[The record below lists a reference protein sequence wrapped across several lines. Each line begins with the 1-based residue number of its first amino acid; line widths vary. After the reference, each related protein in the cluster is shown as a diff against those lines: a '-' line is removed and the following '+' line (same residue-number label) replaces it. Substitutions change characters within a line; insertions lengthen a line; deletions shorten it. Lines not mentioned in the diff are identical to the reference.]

1 MAARR
6 ARRSATT
13 AATVASC
20 GATTVDGASAT
31 APTHPRVGGCGP
43 GPASSYTYS
52 AAARSTANVPS
63 ARQAARR
70 AAASSA
76 PKVGRVRCT
85 MLRGSAEVSRARSA
99 GSIRSYAG
107 AVYAASRTGSA

>member
-1 MAARR
+1 M
-6 ARRSATT
+6 
-13 AATVASC
+13 ASC
-20 GATTVDGASAT
+20 GATTGGGANAT
-31 APTHPRVGGCGP
+31 APTHPRVDGCGP
-43 GPASSYTYS
+43 GPARSYTYS
-52 AAARSTANVPS
+52 AAARSTASVPS
-63 ARQAARR
+63 ARHAARR

-76 PKVGRVRCT
+76 PNVGSVRCT